1 MMTIN
6 TCRQQLSILGS
17 TGSVGKATLAVVDA
31 NPHSFSVLAL
41 AAGSQVPELLQQCLK
56 YHPRYVALFDPQA
69 AQQLQQQLR
78 EQQMTTEVL
87 AGADAIC
94 QLAALPQADQ
104 VIAAIVGAAGLLPT
118 LAAIQAG
125 KRLLL
130 ANKES
135 LVTCG
140 ALFMAAAR
148 QSGAQILPIDS
159 EHNAI
164 FQCLPVILQQALGV
178 ASLEQH
184 GIQQLILTAS
194 GGPLRHLAYTEL
206 AQVTPEQA
214 CAHPNWSMG
223 QKISVDSATMMNKG
237 LEYIE
242 ARWLFNALP
251 QQLAILVHPQS
262 VIHSM
267 IRFNDGTL
275 LAQCSQPDMRIP
287 IAHALAYP
295 QRLPS
300 GVVPLDFLRLP
311 PLTFEPVDEARYPCL
326 SLAIAAS
333 QAGQAATTVLNAA
346 NEVAVAAFLR
356 RQLKLTE
363 IAELNQA
370 VLEQYQPGDPETVME
385 VLEIDVHARAVA
397 QQQLQYYQS
406 C

>member
-1 MMTIN
+1 MILPL
-6 TCRQQLSILGS
+6 RKQQLSILGS

>member
-1 MMTIN
+1 MTLPLHQ
-6 TCRQQLSILGS
+6 QQLTILGS

-31 NPHSFSVLAL
+31 NPQHFSVLAL
-41 AAGSQVPELLQQCLK
+41 AAGSQVTELLQQCLK

-78 EQQMTTEVL
+78 ERQMATEVL
-87 AGADAIC
+87 AGADALC

-164 FQCLPVILQQALGV
+164 FQCLPVALQQALGV

-184 GIQQLILTAS
+184 GIHQLILTAS
-194 GGPLRHLAYTEL
+194 GGPLRHLAYAEL
-206 AQVTPEQA
+206 AHVTPEQA

-262 VIHSM
+262 IIHSM
-267 IRFNDGTL
+267 VRFHDGTL
-275 LAQCSQPDMRIP
+275 LAQCGQPDMRIP
-287 IAHALAYP
+287 IAYALAYP
-295 QRLPS
+295 ERLSS
-300 GVVPLDFLRLP
+300 GVVPLDFFRLP
-311 PLTFEPVDEARYPCL
+311 ALTFEPVDEARYPCL

-356 RQLKLTE
+356 RQLKLTA

-370 VLEQYQPGDPETVME
+370 VLDHYQPSEPETVME
-385 VLEIDVHARAVA
+385 VLDIDRRARRVA
-397 QQQLQYYQS
+397 QQLQHYHE
-406 C
+406 

>member
-1 MMTIN
+1 MMTVN
-6 TCRQQLSILGS
+6 PCRQQLTILGS
-17 TGSVGKATLAVVDA
+17 TGSIGKSTLAVVDA
-31 NPHSFSVLAL
+31 NPQHFTVLAL
-41 AAGSQVPELLQQCLK
+41 AAGSRVPELLQQCLQ
-56 YHPRYVALFDPQA
+56 YHPRYVALCDPQA
-69 AQQLQQQLR
+69 AHCLQRQLR
-78 EQQMTTEVL
+78 EQRMTTEVL

-104 VIAAIVGAAGLLPT
+104 VIAAIVGAAGLLST

-164 FQCLPVILQQALGV
+164 FQCLPATLQQALGV
-178 ASLEQH
+178 APLEQH

-206 AQVTPEQA
+206 AYVTPEQA

-242 ARWLFNALP
+242 ARWLFNARP

-262 VIHSM
+262 IIHSM

-275 LAQCSQPDMRIP
+275 LAQCGQPDMRIP
-287 IAHALAYP
+287 IAYALAYP

-300 GVVPLDFLRLP
+300 GAMPLDFLRVP
-311 PLTFEPVDEARYPCL
+311 ALTFEPVDEARYPCL

-346 NEVAVAAFLR
+346 NEVAVAAFLG
-356 RQLKLTE
+356 RQVRLTE

-370 VLEQYQPGDPETVME
+370 VLEQYQPGEPATVME
-385 VLEIDVHARAVA
+385 VLEIDARARAVA
-397 QQQLQYYQS
+397 QQQLQYHHS

>member
-1 MMTIN
+1 MTLPL
-6 TCRQQLSILGS
+6 RQQQLTILGS

-31 NPHSFSVLAL
+31 NPQHFSVLAL
-41 AAGSQVPELLQQCLK
+41 AAGSQVAELLQQCLK

-78 EQQMTTEVL
+78 ERQMVTEVL
-87 AGADAIC
+87 AGADALC

-164 FQCLPVILQQALGV
+164 FQCLPVTLQQALGV

-194 GGPLRHLAYTEL
+194 GGPLRQLAYAEL

-242 ARWLFNALP
+242 ARWLFNARP
-251 QQLAILVHPQS
+251 DQLAILVHPQS
-262 VIHSM
+262 IIHSM
-267 IRFNDGTL
+267 IRFNDGSL

-300 GVVPLDFLRLP
+300 GVLPLDFSRLLA
-311 PLTFEPVDEARYPCL
+311 LTFEPVDEARYPCL

-356 RQLKLTE
+356 RQLRLTE
-363 IAELNQA
+363 IAELNQT
-370 VLEQYQPGDPETVME
+370 VLEQYQPCEPETVME
-385 VLEIDVHARAVA
+385 VLHSDA
-397 QQQLQYYQS
+397 QMRTPAQ
-406 C
+406 

>member
-1 MMTIN
+1 MMTLPKHP
-6 TCRQQLSILGS
+6 QQLTILGS
-17 TGSVGKATLAVVDA
+17 TGSVGKTALAVVDA
-31 NPHSFSVLAL
+31 NPQHFSVLAL
-41 AAGSQVPELLQQCLK
+41 AAGSQVPELLQQCLQ

-78 EQQMTTEVL
+78 EKRENTEVL
-87 AGADAIC
+87 AGADAMS
-94 QLAALPQADQ
+94 QLATLPQADQ
-104 VIAAIVGAAGLLPT
+104 VIAAIAGAAGLLPT

-164 FQCLPVILQQALGV
+164 FQCLPAALQEALGL
-178 ASLEQH
+178 APLEQY

-206 AQVTPEQA
+206 AHVTPEQA

-262 VIHSM
+262 IIHSM
-267 IRFNDGTL
+267 VRFHDGTL
-275 LAQCSQPDMRIP
+275 LAQCGQPDMRIP

-300 GVVPLDFLRLP
+300 GGASLDFLCLP
-311 PLTFEPVDEARYPCL
+311 ALTFEPVDEARYPCL

-356 RQLKLTE
+356 RQLKLTK

-370 VLEQYQPGDPETVME
+370 VLDHYQPSEPETVME
-385 VLEIDVHARAVA
+385 VLDIDTHARTVA
-397 QQQLQYYQS
+397 QQLQHYHE
-406 C
+406 

>member
-1 MMTIN
+1 MTLPLHQ
-6 TCRQQLSILGS
+6 QQLTILGS

-31 NPHSFSVLAL
+31 NPQHFSVLAL
-41 AAGSQVPELLQQCLK
+41 AAGSQVTELLQQCLK

-78 EQQMTTEVL
+78 ERQMATEVL
-87 AGADAIC
+87 AGADALC

-164 FQCLPVILQQALGV
+164 FQCLPVALQQALGV

-184 GIQQLILTAS
+184 GIHQLILTAS
-194 GGPLRHLAYTEL
+194 GGPLRHLAYAEL
-206 AQVTPEQA
+206 AHVTPEQA

-242 ARWLFNALP
+242 ARWLFNARP
-251 QQLAILVHPQS
+251 DQLAILVHPQS
-262 VIHSM
+262 IIHAM
-267 IRFNDGTL
+267 IRFNEGSL

-287 IAHALAYP
+287 IAYALAYP
-295 QRLPS
+295 ERLSS

-311 PLTFEPVDEARYPCL
+311 VLTFEPVDEARYPCL

-356 RQLKLTE
+356 RQLKLTA

-370 VLEQYQPGDPETVME
+370 VLDHYQPSEPETVME
-385 VLEIDVHARAVA
+385 VLDIDRRARRVA
-397 QQQLQYYQS
+397 QQLQHYHE
-406 C
+406 